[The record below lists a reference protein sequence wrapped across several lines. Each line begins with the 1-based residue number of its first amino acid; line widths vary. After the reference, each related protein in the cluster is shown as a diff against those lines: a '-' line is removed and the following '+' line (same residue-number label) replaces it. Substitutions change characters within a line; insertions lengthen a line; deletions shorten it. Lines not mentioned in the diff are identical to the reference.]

1 MSAKQKAGSRVW
13 MPFTQME
20 NAPSPGLVRAADGV
34 MLELEDGRQVMDCI
48 SSWWVNLH
56 GHCEPSI
63 ARAIAGQAKQL
74 EQVIAAGFT
83 HQPAEDLAQK
93 LVEKLPDRSSRVFY
107 SDNGSTAV
115 ETALKMAVQY
125 WRNLGVSGRSRFLA
139 FEGGYHGDTVG
150 AMSVSSRVGFSEAFE
165 ELLFAADYLHF
176 PATYIGDREAQE
188 REDETLEQLESLLAG
203 RSEHYAAMVIEPLV
217 QGAAGMRICRP
228 QFLVRLEQL
237 LRRFEILQIYDE
249 VLVGFGRT
257 GSWFACGKA
266 GTAPDLVCLAKGLTG
281 GFLPLAATVCT
292 EAIFD
297 AFRSA
302 DLRKTLFHGHSYN
315 ANPLGCVAALT
326 SMELLEGKSE
336 KLAEIELWHRE
347 GLTRLASDPRLERPR
362 VCGTIA
368 AVDLVSGEG
377 GGGYLGPTSTALAAS
392 FLERGFLLRPIGNTI
407 YVLPPYCIE
416 REQTEAIYDCIA
428 EVVKTI

>member
-1 MSAKQKAGSRVW
+1 MSGKQKAGSRVW

-20 NAPSPGLVRAADGV
+20 KASSPEWVRAGDGV

-63 ARAIAGQAKQL
+63 ARAIATQAKQL

-83 HQPAEDLAQK
+83 HQAAEELAHS

-115 ETALKMAVQY
+115 EAALKMAVQY
-125 WRNLGVSGRSRFLA
+125 WRNLGVPQRSRFLA
-139 FEGGYHGDTVG
+139 FEGGYHGDTLG
-150 AMSVSSRVGFSEAFE
+150 AMSVSSRAGFGEAFR
-165 ELLFAADYLHF
+165 ELLFETDYLPF
-176 PATYIGDREAQE
+176 PATHSEDRQAEK
-188 REDETLEQLESLLAG
+188 REDGTLDQLERLLAD
-203 RSEHYAAMVIEPLV
+203 RAERYAGMVIEPLV
-217 QGAAGMRICRP
+217 QGAAGMRMCRP
-228 QFLVRLEQL
+228 QFLVRLEHL

-257 GSWFACGKA
+257 GSWFACEKA

-292 EAIFD
+292 DAIFD
-297 AFRSA
+297 AFRST
-302 DLRKTLFHGHSYN
+302 DLSKTFFHGHSYN
-315 ANPLGCVAALT
+315 ANSLGCAAALA
-326 SMELLEGKSE
+326 SIKLLEGKSE
-336 KLAEIELWHRE
+336 KLEELESWHRE
-347 GLTRLASDPRLERPR
+347 GLARLTADPRLERPR

-368 AVDLVSGEG
+368 AVDLECGDE
-377 GGGYLGPTSTALAAS
+377 GGYLGPTSKTLTAR
-392 FLERGFLLRPIGNTI
+392 FLERGFLLRPIANTI

-416 REQTEAIYDCIA
+416 REQIEAIYDCIA
-428 EVVKTI
+428 AVVKTI

>member
-1 MSAKQKAGSRVW
+1 

-20 NAPSPGLVRAADGV
+20 SAPSPHVVRAGAGL

-56 GHCEPSI
+56 GHSEPSI
-63 ARAIAGQAKQL
+63 ADAIAAQARRL

-83 HQPAEDLAQK
+83 HRPAEELARL
-93 LVEKLPDRSSRVFY
+93 LVEKLPQRSSRVFY

-115 ETALKMAVQY
+115 EVALKMAVQY
-125 WRNLGVSGRSRFLA
+125 WRNLGVPQRSRFLA

-150 AMSVSSRVGFSEAFE
+150 AMSVSSREGFGEAFAD
-165 ELLFAADYLHF
+165 LLFETDYLPF
-176 PATYIGDREAQE
+176 PATYSGDRAVEKRENEA
-188 REDETLEQLESLLAG
+188 LAQLERLLTSQAERYAG
-203 RSEHYAAMVIEPLV
+203 MVIEPLV
-217 QGAAGMRICRP
+217 QGAAGMRMCRP
-228 QFLVRLEQL
+228 EFLTRLEQL
-237 LRRFEILQIYDE
+237 LARFDILQIYDE

-292 EAIFD
+292 NAIFD
-297 AFRSA
+297 AFRST
-302 DLRKTLFHGHSYN
+302 DLRKTFFHGHSYN
-315 ANPLGCVAALT
+315 ANPLGCAAALA
-326 SMELLEGKSE
+326 SMELLEGQGD
-336 KLAEIELWHRE
+336 KLEAIESWHRE
-347 GLTRLASDPRLERPR
+347 GLLRLAVDARLGKPR

-368 AVDLVSGEG
+368 AVDLESADG
-377 GGGYLGPTSTALAAS
+377 GVYLGPTSKTLCER

-407 YVLPPYCIE
+407 YVIPPYCIE
-416 REQTEAIYDCIA
+416 RPQVEAIYDCIA
-428 EVVKTI
+428 EVAKTI

>member
-1 MSAKQKAGSRVW
+1 MSRDQQADSRVW

-20 NAPSPGLVRAADGV
+20 NAASPKRVRAGDGV
-34 MLELEDGRQVMDCI
+34 MLELEDGRRVMDCI

-63 ARAIAGQAKQL
+63 ARAIAVQTEQL

-83 HQPAEDLAQK
+83 HQPAEELAHK

-125 WRNLGVSGRSRFLA
+125 WHNRGVPQRSRFLA
-139 FEGGYHGDTVG
+139 FAGGYHGDTVG
-150 AMSVSSRVGFSEAFE
+150 AMSVSSQGGFSMAFP
-165 ELLFAADYLHF
+165 ELLFETDYLSF
-176 PATYIGDREAQE
+176 PSTYTGDRGVQE
-188 REDETLEQLESLLAG
+188 LEDETLDQLERLLAS
-203 RSEHYAAMVIEPLV
+203 RAERYAAMVIEPLV
-217 QGAAGMRICRP
+217 QGAAGMRMCRP
-228 QFLVRLEQL
+228 RFLVRLERL
-237 LRRFEILQIYDE
+237 LRGFDILQIYDE

-257 GSWFACGKA
+257 GSWFACEKA

-281 GFLPLAATVCT
+281 GFLPLAATVST
-292 EAIFD
+292 DAIFD
-297 AFRSA
+297 TFRST
-302 DLRKTLFHGHSYN
+302 DLSKTFFHGHSYN
-315 ANPLGCVAALT
+315 ANPLGCVAALA
-326 SMELLEGKSE
+326 SMALLQGKTE
-336 KLAEIELWHRE
+336 KLAEIESWHRE
-347 GLTRLASDPRLERPR
+347 GLARLASDPRLERPR

-368 AVDLVSGEG
+368 AIDLLTGD

-392 FLERGFLLRPIGNTI
+392 FLERGFLLRPIGNSI

-416 REQTEAIYDCIA
+416 REQMEAIYDCIA